1 MINAAEAKKQS
12 MALYT
17 TTEMGKI
24 EKRITKAIS
33 KGEFEI
39 ELMELS
45 KDTKAELV
53 KLGYK
58 VKLHTGT
65 SRYDDVDTY
74 IVSWY

>member
-17 TTEMGKI
+17 TTEMAKI

>member
-1 MINAAEAKKQS
+1 MISAADAKKQS

-17 TTEMGKI
+17 TTEMSKI